1 MKETDYNALGERIR
15 KARQL
20 RGLTQLQLSEMC
32 GLASSYVGIIER
44 GTKKA
49 SIDTVARVANALNVA
64 TDYLLY
70 DSLEIQEGRLTH
82 INGDILAVDASHLNK
97 NANMAELLV
106 LLNRVTEQMNTEN
119 KEYEISLV
127 LKILHNI
134 TEYYGSR

>member
-1 MKETDYNALGERIR
+1 MKETDYKALGERVR
-15 KARQL
+15 KTRQL
-20 RGLTQLQLSEMC
+20 KGLTQAQLSEMC

-44 GTKKA
+44 GSKKA
-49 SIDTVARVANALNVA
+49 SIDTVVRVANALNVA
-64 TDYLLY
+64 TDYLLH

-82 INGDILAVDASHLNK
+82 INGDILMVDTSPVSK

-106 LLNRVTEQMNTEN
+106 LLNRVMEQMNTED

-134 TEYYGSR
+134 TEYYGSK